1 MAALYIL
8 EGGERGSS
16 PPRRY
21 LNNMRLAPVPGIVYG
36 DPMQELLGRSLFKK
50 IKNVGKGVARVAT
63 SPVRMTYTV
72 TKATG
77 KAVVTA
83 AKKPTLKNISNI
95 VVKPVVRAT
104 GETKTT
110 ARAGAHAVAEAGRAT
125 AMSAN
130 VIRRMAKR
138 AIKKVAKAVLFKG
151 DLLGSVAAVS
161 KNAARGIL
169 IPPATAAVAANPTLA
184 PAAPVVPV
192 LVNEVI
198 DELYANIESRVKKGL
213 SPEKAASEARADLD
227 KLEPGEENDP
237 GAKSMMAPIF
247 LGLGVLMGLAILAR
261 RNH

>member
-8 EGGERGSS
+8 EGGERDQF

-21 LNNMRLAPVPGIVYG
+21 LNPVSYARVPGIVYG
-36 DPMQELLGRSLFKK
+36 DPMQDFLGRSFLKK
-50 IKNVGKGVARVAT
+50 AKNIGKGVARVAT

-72 TKATG
+72 SKSAAKATV
-77 KAVVTA
+77 KAV
-83 AKKPTLKNISNI
+83 KKPTLKNVSNI
-95 VVKPVVRAT
+95 VINPVKRAA

-110 ARAGAHAVAEAGRAT
+110 VKAGAHAVAETGRVA

-130 VIRRMAKR
+130 VVRRMAKR
-138 AIKKVAKAVLFKG
+138 AIKKVAQKVLFKG

-198 DELYANIESRVKKGL
+198 NELYANIEKKVKQGI
-213 SPEKAASEARADLD
+213 SPEQAASEARADLE

-237 GAKSMMAPIF
+237 GASGMMTPIF
-247 LGLGVLMGLAILAR
+247 LGLGIVVAAAILAR
-261 RNH
+261 RN